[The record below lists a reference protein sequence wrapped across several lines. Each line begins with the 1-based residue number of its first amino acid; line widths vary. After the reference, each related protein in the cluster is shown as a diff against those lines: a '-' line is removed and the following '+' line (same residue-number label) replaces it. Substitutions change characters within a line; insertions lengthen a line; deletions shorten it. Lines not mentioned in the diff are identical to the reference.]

1 MQMYLFRIVCGAVIS
16 SILQSLPLRGSI
28 RRLVMLSCGCLMVLL
43 TLTPLLHLDFAA
55 LTVKL
60 PEIFSSQMPELSP
73 KNDELLQQLICEQTE
88 ETITNKA
95 QSYGIL
101 CTASVTLQYDSEIGS
116 YLPYS
121 VRLNVSQS
129 SGTLDAFRNFITQE
143 LAIPEERQTWV
154 LN

>member
-43 TLTPLLHLDFAA
+43 TLTPLLHLDFAT

-88 ETITNKA
+88 ETIEKKA

>member
-1 MQMYLFRIVCGAVIS
+1 
-16 SILQSLPLRGSI
+16 
-28 RRLVMLSCGCLMVLL
+28 MLSCGCLMVLL